1 MISNDLQTLDYKYI
15 GGLNNDLLF
24 TFVLMNHIYAY
35 MTIHIFIV
43 TFWSLCIRISNR
55 ICINGEYKTV
65 WIKCK
70 RQSRTKIHYVNKDKY
85 FTNIL
90 SM

>member
-43 TFWSLCIRISNR
+43 TF
-55 ICINGEYKTV
+55 
-65 WIKCK
+65 
-70 RQSRTKIHYVNKDKY
+70 
-85 FTNIL
+85 
-90 SM
+90 